1 MREYES
7 VIIVKSNV
15 SKSVLDMLTTN
26 IENKIKEYGEI
37 TKKEDLGIKK
47 LAYEVKKNKEG
58 HYYVYQF
65 KIDEDKSQKAI
76 QGIEKLY
83 RILDEVLKFII
94 VQM

>member
-65 KIDEDKSQKAI
+65 KIDEDKSQKTI
-76 QGIEKLY
+76 QEIEKLY